1 MIGKKS
7 EERRIV
13 WWNIITML
21 TMVGLSFALINAEG
35 DNLFYAITVALF
47 LCVGIF
53 VKRPYAF
60 FSIMIIVLVFI
71 IAKEALFGILF
82 DENSAL
88 FNFNFFINSNN

>member
-7 EERRIV
+7 EERQIV

-21 TMVGLSFALINAEG
+21 TMIGLSFALINAEG
-35 DNLFYAITVALF
+35 DALFYGITIALF

-60 FSIMIIVLVFI
+60 FSIMIIVLVFV
-71 IAKEALFGILF
+71 IAKEALFSILF
-82 DENSAL
+82 DESDAF